1 MNNRKPTTKILDN
14 AWNATDR
21 EVFTTGSSISVD
33 PMVYDQYDE
42 ATTSDITELY
52 SDRITSDLIYD
63 AYISSPFYEKYGTN
77 PKKIEKSDYYDIYI
91 YFRDFLNNI
100 EDHKLNSVQIFISI
114 SEFFEL
120 NYEKLY
126 KDIIPITDK
135 SKILETI
142 YDVYGHKSK
151 LQCLKLF

>member
-1 MNNRKPTTKILDN
+1 MSNRKPTTKILDN
-14 AWNATDR
+14 AWNATER
-21 EVFTTGSSISVD
+21 EVFAQGSTISVD
-33 PMVYDQYDE
+33 PIVYDQYDE
-42 ATTSDITELY
+42 ATTSDISELY
-52 SDRITSDLIYD
+52 TYRITSDMMYD
-63 AYISSPFYEKYGTN
+63 AYLKSPFYEKYGTD

-91 YFRDFLNNI
+91 YFKDFLMKS
-100 EDHKLNSVQIFISI
+100 EDHKLNIVQIFISI
-114 SEFFEL
+114 LEFFEL
-120 NYEKLY
+120 NYEKMY